1 MDAQV
6 EAAIKACVTCQSH
19 DKSAITHTPP
29 LQPVPYPEG
38 ARVKLAIDVVG
49 PFDKA
54 PIDCRY
60 AVTLIDYHSKWPEIA
75 FAPHVT
81 SQTVIQFLSTV
92 FSRGDPKELVSDN
105 GSQFVSQE
113 FETFLLDR
121 GIVHRKSSVY
131 YPRANGEI
139 ERFNHSLKDSLQT
152 ALLEGK
158 QWKEFTR
165 DFLHV
170 YRATPHSTT
179 QRSPVELM
187 HGRHMRTKL
196 HMAGRPLPKSKPLSS
211 RQSAFRVGEKQ
222 RKSKEYTDHKRGATG
237 VSYQCGSYVRV
248 RKPGI
253 LPKTHCKFSKPLR
266 VVAKKGQY
274 TYLLS
279 DGCCWNAS
287 YLAPVSFQG
296 KGGDSE
302 LSPLDLDITP
312 TTPQAGAPIPP
323 TPPIDQSVRRA
334 PEWTKDFV
342 L

>member
-38 ARVKLAIDVVG
+38 AWEKLAIDVVG

-54 PIDCRY
+54 PIDCCY
-60 AVTLIDYHSKWPEIA
+60 AITLIDYHSKWPEIA
-75 FAPHVT
+75 FVPHVT
-81 SQTVIQFLSTV
+81 SQTVIQLLSTV
-92 FSRGDPKELVSDN
+92 FSREGDPRDLVLDN

-139 ERFNHSLKDSLQT
+139 ECFNRSLKDSLQT

-179 QRSPVELM
+179 QHSPAELL
-187 HGRHMRTKL
+187 HG
-196 HMAGRPLPKSKPLSS
+196 
-211 RQSAFRVGEKQ
+211 
-222 RKSKEYTDHKRGATG
+222 
-237 VSYQCGSYVRV
+237 
-248 RKPGI
+248 
-253 LPKTHCKFSKPLR
+253 
-266 VVAKKGQY
+266 
-274 TYLLS
+274 
-279 DGCCWNAS
+279 
-287 YLAPVSFQG
+287 
-296 KGGDSE
+296 
-302 LSPLDLDITP
+302 
-312 TTPQAGAPIPP
+312 
-323 TPPIDQSVRRA
+323 
-334 PEWTKDFV
+334 
-342 L
+342 